1 MFRQNMYNIYM
12 NNPSTARI
20 LRPLVDKSKMREY
33 KKGQIILYPGDV
45 ITSVFIV
52 KKGAILLYDID
63 DSGTTKVLYILGK
76 NSVFPLMSALD
87 TPGASAAWFYE
98 ALEDTELHMIPYAD
112 FRECLHKDDGTIHRK
127 LMQDF
132 MDDVFELVTRINSL
146 SNGTSLMKLSGTLKF
161 LAKKHG
167 KTVAGTNWSRV
178 NFPVSHQLLANMTGL
193 TRETITHS
201 IGTIQK
207 ADAIHYTRNSRL
219 SINSKKLKKLE
230 TLNSK

>member
-1 MFRQNMYNIYM
+1 MKDL
-12 NNPSTARI
+12 STARI
-20 LRPLVDKSKMREY
+20 LRPVIDKAKIREY
-33 KKGQIILYPGDV
+33 KKGQIILYPGDEINYV
-45 ITSVFIV
+45 YVL
-52 KKGAILLYDID
+52 KKGAISLYDIND
-63 DSGTTKVLYILGK
+63 NGTTKVLYILGK

-98 ALEDTELHMIPYAD
+98 ALEDTELYMVAYAD
-112 FRECLHKDDGTIHRK
+112 FRAILHNDTGELHRK

-132 MDDVFELVTRINSL
+132 MEDVFELVTRINSL

-178 NFPVSHQLLANMTGL
+178 NFPVSHQLLASMTGL

-207 ADAIHYTRNSRL
+207 ADAIHYTRNSRI
-219 SINSKKLKKLE
+219 SINCKKLKKLE
-230 TLNSK
+230 TSLS